1 MGVWGSGLYS
11 GDFAMDLRGTI
22 GAVARLP
29 FESDKLVEILCETEP
44 SAATKPDDVD
54 HSTFW
59 LVVADQFAKR
69 GIVNDRA
76 RDMALKIIDSGS
88 DLAMLGKLGMS
99 PADLKKRAKM
109 LVEVRARAAAPV
121 VRKPRNI
128 LKKPQ
133 PLLMEAGDAFVYP
146 VHRRELFAN
155 TAHRRIDWECI
166 NPYFASKERSSH
178 GGAWTQEGWAA
189 CVIVDRG
196 RAFDFLSWY
205 RPLVARTPWIGDRPS
220 LEILRGEVLWMWE
233 TPGTCSAQHFK
244 RMELEKLG
252 TFALDAEKLRSI
264 FPGMGPGIGAA
275 VNDISL
281 ANRLNIM
288 DLSVYF
294 KKPQMLPNIQPI
306 LVD

>member
-1 MGVWGSGLYS
+1 MGVWGTALYS

-29 FESDKLVEILCETEP
+29 FKSGRLVEILCETEP
-44 SAATKPDDVD
+44 SAATNPDDED

-69 GIVNDRA
+69 GIVSDQA

-88 DLAMLGKLGMS
+88 DLAMLIKLEMS
-99 PADLKKRAKM
+99 PSDLKKRAKT
-109 LVEVRARAAAPV
+109 LVEVRARVATPIVA
-121 VRKPRNI
+121 KPRNV

-133 PLLMEAGDAFVYP
+133 PLLMEVGDAFVYP
-146 VHRRELFAN
+146 IHRREIFVN
-155 TAHRRIDWECI
+155 TAYRRIDWECI
-166 NPYFASKERSSH
+166 NPYFASKARSSH

-189 CVIVDRG
+189 CVILDRG

-205 RPLVARTPWIGDRPS
+205 RPLVARTPWIAEKPS
-220 LEILRGEVLWMWE
+220 LETLRGEALWMWT

-252 TFALDAEKLRSI
+252 RFVLDAEKLRRI
-264 FPGMGPGIGAA
+264 FPAMSPGTSAA
-275 VNDISL
+275 VSDISI

-288 DLSVYF
+288 DLSVYPE
-294 KKPQMLPNIQPI
+294 KPQILPNIQAI
-306 LVD
+306 LVN